1 MTDNQ
6 ARRIARVRTGL
17 AFTFLLAPILG
28 ALAAIWFSSW
38 QWLATAAVVTVSE
51 FGLFALARSASNVK
65 PDPTRCDCASRVQRQ
80 AKAVSGRMTDHCPA
94 CPFRGEVTA
103 IVTEAMQT
111 TGRARPKSTESGEV
125 RP

>member
-6 ARRIARVRTGL
+6 ARR
-17 AFTFLLAPILG
+17 
-28 ALAAIWFSSW
+28 
-38 QWLATAAVVTVSE
+38 
-51 FGLFALARSASNVK
+51 
-65 PDPTRCDCASRVQRQ
+65 
-80 AKAVSGRMTDHCPA
+80 
-94 CPFRGEVTA
+94 